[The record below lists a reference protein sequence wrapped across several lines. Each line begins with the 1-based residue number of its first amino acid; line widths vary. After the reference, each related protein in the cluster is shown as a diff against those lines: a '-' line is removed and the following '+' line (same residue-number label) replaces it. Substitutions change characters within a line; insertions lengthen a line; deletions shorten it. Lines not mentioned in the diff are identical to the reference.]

1 MTRLYS
7 RVWKPRNLFFSFSI
21 MPTKS
26 IFSHGRRLLAAHTAA
41 ATSLSLAHT
50 TTTSLLL
57 TRPLP
62 PPQPATSPSSWPPL
76 PGRHSSTTTTSRPP
90 EGCRPTTTTRP
101 ALPSHPSAVARP
113 PLPDCHRMATTTS
126 RVAALDPALRPLLPA
141 DLDAAASS
149 DEVSI
154 LSNFIVGIRN
164 LNVEMN
170 CFDLHVTRKFI

>member
-1 MTRLYS
+1 
-7 RVWKPRNLFFSFSI
+7 
-21 MPTKS
+21 
-26 IFSHGRRLLAAHTAA
+26 
-41 ATSLSLAHT
+41 
-50 TTTSLLL
+50 
-57 TRPLP
+57 
-62 PPQPATSPSSWPPL
+62 
-76 PGRHSSTTTTSRPP
+76 
-90 EGCRPTTTTRP
+90 
-101 ALPSHPSAVARP
+101 
-113 PLPDCHRMATTTS
+113 MATTTS